1 MEQDT
6 KQITQGCY
14 AVIFTSRLNDPAP
27 GYEEMA
33 ARMVK
38 LAQSMPG
45 FLGLESAR
53 GPDGLGITVS
63 WWRSKEDIVR
73 WKAHPEHRKAQQLG
87 KSRWYAGYDLRICKV
102 ERISVKD

>member
-27 GYEEMA
+27 GYEETA

-38 LAQSMPG
+38 LAHTMPG
-45 FLGLESAR
+45 FLGMESAR
-53 GPDGLGITVS
+53 GPDGLGISVS
-63 WWRSKEDIVR
+63 WWRSKEDIAR
-73 WKAHPEHRKAQQLG
+73 WKAHPEHVKAQKLG
-87 KSRWYAGYDLRICKV
+87 KSRWYASYDLHICKV